1 MNDDLFEKLKRIAE
15 VERDVPLSTMTTLR
29 IGGPARYVVYPDS
42 TVALDA
48 LMRLLSLQTNRCFRL
63 SHSERRHAHK
73 HHRPHRQA
81 LPYFSHHLIVFG
93 IGKTS
98 FQMCDKVNTFS
109 PHPVL
114 PMLHFFIRR

>member
-48 LMRLLSLQTNRCFRL
+48 LMRLLKEESIPYKVIGKGSNLLCSDREFEGVVIRLDKFDDFYFIGNDLIAQSGCSPAWNLRPVFRL
-63 SHSERRHAHK
+63 LSA
-73 HHRPHRQA
+73 
-81 LPYFSHHLIVFG
+81 V
-93 IGKTS
+93 
-98 FQMCDKVNTFS
+98 S
-109 PHPVL
+109 PL
-114 PMLHFFIRR
+114 